1 MWGGLRSN
9 INVINIPL
17 SEIIPNANQ
26 PRKDF
31 DEETL
36 NELKESIINHGVL
49 QPIVVRKSRSG
60 YELIAGGRRWRACQ
74 LAGFKEIPAI
84 VKEAGDSETALIAL
98 IENLQ
103 RENLTFLEEAEGY
116 RQLMQVYGMTQEQLA
131 LKMGKSQS
139 TIANKMRVLKLS
151 TDILRIISREKLT
164 ERHARALLKLPDE
177 EMQKN
182 TLKQVIKKSLS
193 VRQTEELVENML
205 RKIRKEDKNGQKRFK
220 IAIKDVRIFV
230 NSVKKLVRSI
240 KDTGIDAKYKECD
253 RGDYIELTV
262 QIPKR

>member
-60 YELIAGGRRWRACQ
+60 YELIAGERRWRACQ